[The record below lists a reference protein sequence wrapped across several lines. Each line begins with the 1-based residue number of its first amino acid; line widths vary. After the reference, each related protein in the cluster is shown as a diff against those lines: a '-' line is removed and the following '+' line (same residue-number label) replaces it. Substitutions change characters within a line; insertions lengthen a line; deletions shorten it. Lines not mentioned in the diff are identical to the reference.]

1 MVRSTLYKKKKKD
14 WNTHQHKKE
23 DEVCCWLLRTKM
35 PNRFLTSDNI
45 AEIKGAFLLFDRN
58 GDGVI
63 SGAEL
68 EIVLRALG
76 ERPTPAEM
84 TKIIR

>member
-1 MVRSTLYKKKKKD
+1 
-14 WNTHQHKKE
+14 
-23 DEVCCWLLRTKM
+23 M